1 MFLAL
6 LAASAKGNTP
16 TKTNLTKNQINKI
29 NENRKGKK
37 NVEGEGFEPSKPKQ
51 RIYSPSHL
59 TALEPLQHYV
69 VLN

>member
-1 MFLAL
+1 MCIVSDCHHQKNPLQ
-6 LAASAKGNTP
+6 
-16 TKTNLTKNQINKI
+16 KTDSIKSQTGKI
-29 NENRKGKK
+29 NENREGRKK

-59 TALEPLQHYV
+59 TALEPLQHYA